1 MRVLV
6 LTNLYPPH
14 HYGGYEL
21 LCRDT
26 VAAWRTRG
34 HDAVV
39 MCSDH
44 RVSGRSDGDE
54 PDVERTLR
62 FYWRD
67 HELLRPSPLGRLAL
81 ERSNRKEWTRTL
93 DRVRP
98 DVVSVWNY
106 GMFGFPLLAEVVAR
120 RIPLVLVVGDLW
132 PCWGPGFDPWTSM
145 FVRSPHRRVIG
156 RIVERVTGIATRFP
170 DLGAHAVALP
180 ASEWLRMRIARDSP
194 FTFARMTVVPH
205 GFDTVDFPIVDPRN
219 ETDETFGWQLLLP
232 GRLDE
237 RKGWRT
243 AIRALVDLPEASL
256 TLAGGGDEREVAAVG
271 AVAAE
276 AGVAD
281 RVHHIVLDRPEM
293 AARYRAADVVVFPSE
308 WDEPFGIVGLE
319 AMACATPVVA
329 TGTGGSSEYL
339 HHESNCLLFPP
350 GDAHALAASVRRLA
364 GDASLRRRLVE
375 AGQSTARAL
384 TADTTVRELE
394 AWHAKAITASSL

>member
-1 MRVLV
+1 
-6 LTNLYPPH
+6 
-14 HYGGYEL
+14 
-21 LCRDT
+21 
-26 VAAWRTRG
+26 
-34 HDAVV
+34 
-39 MCSDH
+39 
-44 RVSGRSDGDE
+44 
-54 PDVERTLR
+54 
-62 FYWRD
+62 
-67 HELLRPSPLGRLAL
+67 
-81 ERSNRKEWTRTL
+81 
-93 DRVRP
+93 
-98 DVVSVWNY
+98 VWNY
-106 GMFGFPLLAEVVAR
+106 GMFGFPLLAEVVER

-132 PCWGPGFDPWTSM
+132 PCWGTGFDPWTSM
-145 FVRSPHRRVIG
+145 FVRSRHRRVIG
-156 RIVERVTGIATRFP
+156 RMVERVTGIATRFP

-205 GFDTVDFPIVDPRN
+205 GFDTVDFPIVDPRS
-219 ETDETFGWQLLLP
+219 ESDDTFAWQLLLP

-256 TLAGGGDEREVAAVG
+256 TLAGGGDEREIAAVG

-276 AGVAD
+276 VGVAD
-281 RVHHIVLDRPEM
+281 RVHHVVLDRPDM

-339 HHESNCLLFPP
+339 HHQSNCLLFPP
-350 GDAHALAASVRRLA
+350 GDPHALAASVRRLA

-394 AWHAKAITASSL
+394 AWHAKAITAWSL